1 MSPRYPP
8 PRTSPLD
15 PPPMLA
21 EFRRH
26 SPIARVTLWD
36 GRTAWLV
43 TRFAD
48 ARAVLRDARFS
59 ADASDPNFP
68 SLNPSQVVPND
79 RGGPARM
86 AEPRHAEIRAMVADR
101 FTTRAVEA
109 WRPLATQIAA
119 EQLDQLL
126 AGGPPA
132 DLVTGYAVPVPLRLI
147 CRILGVPAE
156 DMPFVQ
162 RQSLLAITRAAESGR
177 PALGAIREYVQG
189 LVRAKEHEPG
199 DDLVSQLVRRQL
211 RPGRLRRD
219 ELVDLSLVL
228 LVAGHATTASTISL
242 GALSLLE
249 QPVRFRQIRE
259 NPTLLRSTVDELLRF
274 HTVTADGAPRVAT
287 EDVTVGGT
295 LIRAGDA
302 VVVSLVSA
310 NRDESTF
317 ECPDTFDIRRD
328 ARQQL
333 GFGYGGHRC
342 LGQQLARLEI
352 QVAFATL
359 ARRVPTLRL
368 ATPTAA
374 PRVRSE
380 TFQHGIHELR
390 VSW

>member
-1 MSPRYPP
+1 MGKPYPP
-8 PRTSPLD
+8 PRTSMLD

-48 ARAVLRDARFS
+48 ARAVLRDPRFS

-68 SLNPSQVVPND
+68 SLNPSQVIPND

-86 AEPRHAEIRAMVADR
+86 AEPRHAQIRAMVSDR
-101 FTTRAVEA
+101 FTTRAVET
-109 WRPLATQIAA
+109 WRPLVNQVA
-119 EQLDQLL
+119 EDQVGRLL
-126 AGGPPA
+126 AGGAPA
-132 DLVTGYAVPVPLRLI
+132 DLVAGYAVPVPLRVI
-147 CRILGVPAE
+147 CRILGVPAA

-162 RQSLLAITRAAESGR
+162 RQSLLALSRSAELGR
-177 PALGAIREYVQG
+177 PALGAVHEYVCA
-189 LVRAKEHEPG
+189 LVRAKEDRPG
-199 DDLVSQLVRRQL
+199 DDLIGRLVLQQR
-211 RPGRLRRD
+211 RPGRLSHE
-219 ELVDLSLVL
+219 ELVDLALVL

-242 GALSLLE
+242 GAQSLLE
-249 QPVRFRQIRE
+249 QPERYRAIRGD
-259 NPTLLRSTVDELLRF
+259 PTLLGSTAEELLRF
-274 HTVTADGAPRVAT
+274 HTVTADGAPRVAKQ
-287 EDVTVGGT
+287 DATVGGT

-302 VVVSLVSA
+302 VVVSLASA

-317 ECPDTFDIRRD
+317 DCPDTFDIRRD

-333 GFGYGGHRC
+333 GFGYGAHRC
-342 LGQQLARLEI
+342 LGQHLARLEI
-352 QVAFATL
+352 RVAFATL

-368 ATPTAA
+368 AAPAAA
-374 PRVRSE
+374 PRVRLE
-380 TFQHGIHELR
+380 TFQHGLHELP

>member
-8 PRTSPLD
+8 LRTSPFD

-26 SPIARVTLWD
+26 SPIVRVTLWD

-48 ARAVLRDARFS
+48 ARAVLRDRRFS

-101 FTTRAVEA
+101 FTTRAVET
-109 WRPLATQIAA
+109 WRPLVNQIA
-119 EQLDQLL
+119 EDQVSQLL

-132 DLVTGYAVPVPLRLI
+132 DLMTAYAVPVPLRMI
-147 CRILGVPAE
+147 CWILGVPAA

-162 RQSLLAITRAAESGR
+162 RQSLLAIYRAAESGR
-177 PALGAIREYVQG
+177 PALGAIREYVHR
-189 LVRAKEHEPG
+189 LVRDKEHRPG
-199 DDLVSQLVRRQL
+199 DDLISQLVRQQV
-211 RPGRLRRD
+211 RPGRLSHD
-219 ELVDLSLVL
+219 ELVDLALVL
-228 LVAGHATTASTISL
+228 LVAGHATTASTIGL

-249 QPVRFRQIRE
+249 EPERFRQVRDD
-259 NPTLLRSTVDELLRF
+259 PTLLGAMADEFLRF

-287 EDVTVGGT
+287 ADVVVGGT

-302 VVVSLVSA
+302 VVVSLASA

-317 ECPDTFDIRRD
+317 ECPDTFDLRRD
-328 ARQQL
+328 ARQHL

-342 LGQQLARLEI
+342 LGQHLARLEI
-352 QVAFATL
+352 RVAFATL
-359 ARRVPTLRL
+359 ACRVPTLRL
-368 ATPTAA
+368 ATPAA
-374 PRVRSE
+374 AVWVRHE
-380 TFQHGIHELR
+380 TFQHGIHELP
-390 VSW
+390 VTW